1 MHAAPRARRGGR
13 LARRRRGGRGRS
25 GEPRPLLYAGYA
37 QRWFRDAANFRSP
50 RASEWASE
58 ASRTARAVL
67 DRHGADAYVHALEE
81 RLGSEAVADV
91 RLDEETAALRL
102 DGHAVVALL
111 HAVVALEAL
120 LQPRLDPLPPSM
132 R

>member
-1 MHAAPRARRGGR
+1 MAAHAREAGSTVSRFP
-13 LARRRRGGRGRS
+13 S
-25 GEPRPLLYAGYA
+25 FPLRKSACSEA

-91 RLDEETAALRL
+91 RLDEETAAALRAR
-102 DGHAVVALL
+102 DSAAFYGV
-111 HAVVALEAL
+111 
-120 LQPRLDPLPPSM
+120 
-132 R
+132 